1 MRAHWLS
8 ALAACSAV
16 FAGACEAEIAGHA
29 FLGAM
34 LTAGVFGEPGDTEGT
49 TGSVLL
55 YAGVRF

>member
-1 MRAHWLS
+1 LS

-16 FAGACEAEIAGHA
+16 FAGACRSNPQEP
-29 FLGAM
+29 LRPRSD
-34 LTAGVFGEPGDTEGT
+34 EPGDTEGT